1 MLDAAV
7 EAVVRHGY
15 AGATTKRIAEIA
27 GIGEATLFR
36 RFGTKEGLLQA
47 ALRAEAAT
55 FTSETAGYT
64 GDLRADLARVVGA
77 YQRVMEHRGR
87 LALNVLAELPR
98 RPELRE
104 VMEAPSAAMGGVAL
118 LLQRYQTEGQ
128 LRGETPWEVLLPLLS
143 PVLLAGAL
151 NQLHPTVVGSFDAGA
166 HVERFLSGWESRD

>member
-1 MLDAAV
+1 MPAEIPEETMLDAAV

-87 LALNVLAELPR
+87 LALNVLADCRGGRSCERSWR
-98 RPELRE
+98 R
-104 VMEAPSAAMGGVAL
+104 L
-118 LLQRYQTEGQ
+118 LLRWVE
-128 LRGETPWEVLLPLLS
+128 S
-143 PVLLAGAL
+143 PCSCSATRRRA
-151 NQLHPTVVGSFDAGA
+151 S
-166 HVERFLSGWESRD
+166 